1 MGVGAPSIRGGALRA
16 IHDHNQETRYR
27 IIIGL
32 RIHESSGIDLY
43 PPTSLHKYNL
53 ILVPIIL
60 TLVYIYI
67 IISIIIMELRVQL
80 VLLYYSIPM
89 HGQLNE
95 LVSDSLG
102 GFNFDGASAFK
113 RPH

>member
-1 MGVGAPSIRGGALRA
+1 MGVSAPSIRGGALRA

-32 RIHESSGIDLY
+32 RIHESSGIY
-43 PPTSLHKYNL
+43 PPTSVHKYNL

-95 LVSDSLG
+95 LVSDSLA

>member
-32 RIHESSGIDLY
+32 RIHESSGIY
-43 PPTSLHKYNL
+43 PPTSVHKYNL

-60 TLVYIYI
+60 TLLYIAI
-67 IISIIIMELRVQL
+67 L
-80 VLLYYSIPM
+80 VLVL
-89 HGQLNE
+89 
-95 LVSDSLG
+95 
-102 GFNFDGASAFK
+102 
-113 RPH
+113 